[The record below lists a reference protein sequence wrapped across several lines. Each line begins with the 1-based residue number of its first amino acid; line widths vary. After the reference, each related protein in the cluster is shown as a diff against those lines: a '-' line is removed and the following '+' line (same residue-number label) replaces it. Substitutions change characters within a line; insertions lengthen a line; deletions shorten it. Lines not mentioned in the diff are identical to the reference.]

1 VTARLVG
8 VMLALLVAG
17 CSRDTSNPAPPR
29 VMAPADI
36 PAAASAIAVPISAKI
51 ADLERLVNAEVP
63 RTLVTIDEAKP
74 ACAKLP
80 VIGNVSCRLKGEV
93 TRGRITVTGAG
104 DTLKLSMPVEA
115 VVSAKDIGK
124 VIKSETATAA
134 AVVVADVRLTS
145 VGDWQPSA
153 KVDIDYRWTR
163 KPGIDLLGKRLSF
176 AGRTDPELQK
186 LLKRLEA
193 SVPKHIAKLHPRD
206 KLANAWSKGFTSIK
220 LNDHNPQV
228 WLRLTPEQL
237 RFRRYHIEK
246 GVITLQLG
254 ATARTETFVGE
265 RPADAPAT
273 PLPPPAPYQ
282 IAPDT
287 GFRFHIPVIADYAE
301 LEPVLEKALKKIEKR
316 PIAIPRLGDVQ
327 PHFSNVT
334 MYSTTGGRLA
344 IGLSL
349 SVDTPQRWLDPR
361 GTVWV
366 TGRPYNEP
374 GSQRV
379 KVRDLQIAGSP
390 DSTSFGIL
398 LAVAQSDAVR
408 AEVTNALSQDFAR
421 DYNRI
426 LAKAG
431 AAIAQKRLGDFVLTA
446 TISDVKNGVIYP
458 AGQGLYMP
466 VDATGTAGLRFDPR
480 AN

>member
-1 VTARLVG
+1 VTARLAG
-8 VMLALLVAG
+8 LALALLLAA
-17 CSRDTSNPAPPR
+17 CSRDSSNPAPPR
-29 VMAPADI
+29 VVAPADI
-36 PAAASAIAVPISAKI
+36 PSGSSAIAVPISARI

-74 ACAKLP
+74 ACVKLP
-80 VIGNVSCRLKGEV
+80 VIGNVSCRLKGQV
-93 TRGRITVTGAG
+93 TRGRIAVTGKG
-104 DTLKLSMPVEA
+104 DVLTLSMPVDA
-115 VVSAKDIGK
+115 IVSAKDIGK

-153 KVDIDYRWTR
+153 KVAIDYRWTR
-163 KPGIDLLGKRLSF
+163 KPGIDFLGKRITF
-176 AGRTDPELQK
+176 AGRADPELQK

-193 SVPKHIAKLHPRD
+193 SVPKHIAKLQPRD

-220 LNDHNPQV
+220 LNDHNPPV

-237 RFRRYHIEK
+237 RFRRYHIAK
-246 GVITLQLG
+246 GVITLELG

-265 RPADAPAT
+265 RPADPPLT
-273 PLPPPAPYQ
+273 PLPPPAPFQ

-301 LEPVLEKALKKIEKR
+301 LEPVLEKALKKLEKK
-316 PIAIPRLGDVQ
+316 PIPVPRIGDVRAE
-327 PHFSNVT
+327 FTDVT
-334 MYSTTGGRLA
+334 MYPTTGGRLA
-344 IGLSL
+344 IGLAL
-349 SVDTPQRWLDPR
+349 KVKTPRGWIDPR

-366 TGRPYNEP
+366 TGQPFNEP
-374 GSQRV
+374 GSQRI

-390 DSTSFGIL
+390 DSTSFGVL
-398 LAVAQSDAVR
+398 LAVAQSDGVR
-408 AEVTNALSQDFAR
+408 TEVTNALSEDFSR

-431 AAIAQKRLGDFVLTA
+431 EAIAQKRLGDFVLTA

-466 VDATGTAGLRFDPR
+466 VDATGTAALRFDPR
-480 AN
+480 GK

>member
-1 VTARLVG
+1 
-8 VMLALLVAG
+8 MLALVLAG
-17 CSRDTSNPAPPR
+17 CGRDSSNPAPPR
-29 VMAPADI
+29 VTMPADI
-36 PAAASAIAVPISAKI
+36 PAGSSAIAVPISARI
-51 ADLERLVNAEVP
+51 ADLEKLVNAEVP

-74 ACAKLP
+74 ACTRLP
-80 VIGNVSCRLKGEV
+80 VIGNVSCRLQGEV
-93 TRGRITVTGAG
+93 TRGRISVAG
-104 DTLKLSMPVEA
+104 KGNVLTLSMPIDA

-134 AVVVADVRLTS
+134 AVVVANVQLTS

-153 KVDIDYRWTR
+153 KVHIDYRWTR
-163 KPGIDLLGKRLSF
+163 KPGINFLGKRITF
-176 AGRTDPELQK
+176 AGRADPELQK

-220 LNDHNPQV
+220 LNDHNPPV

-237 RFRRYHIEK
+237 RFRRYHIAN
-246 GVITLQLG
+246 GVITLELG

-265 RPADAPAT
+265 RPADPPAT
-273 PLPPPAPYQ
+273 PLPPPASFQ

-301 LEPVLEKALKKIEKR
+301 LEPVIERALKKLEKK
-316 PIAIPRLGDVQ
+316 PIPVARVGDVRAE
-327 PHFSNVT
+327 FTDVT
-334 MYSTTGGRLA
+334 MYPTTGGRLA
-344 IGLSL
+344 IGLGL
-349 SVDTPQRWLDPR
+349 KVKTPRGWVDPS

-366 TGRPYNEP
+366 TGQPYNEP

-379 KVRDLQIAGSP
+379 KVRNLQIAGKP
-390 DSTSFGIL
+390 DSTSFGVL

-408 AEVTNALSQDFAR
+408 AEVANSLSEDFSR
-421 DYNRI
+421 DYSKI

-431 AAIAQKRLGDFVLTA
+431 EAIAQKRLGDFMLMT
-446 TISDVKNGVIYP
+446 TITDVTNGVIYP

-466 VDATGTAGLRFDPR
+466 VDAVGIAALRFDPQR
-480 AN
+480 K